1 MKSIVTAL
9 VISLAM
15 IAIGC
20 APSISVKQDYDKDA
34 NFTALKTYDWMHAP
48 TTAVGNVK
56 AALERNTLLDK
67 RVRSNV
73 NDQLMAKG
81 YRQDSAN
88 PDFYVIYHTG
98 VEDKVNVTDWGYSY
112 AGYGRYSGWG
122 APSSIDVYQY
132 KEGTLIV
139 DVIDAK
145 TKQLIWRGFATGT
158 VNPDA
163 KTEQREKKLNEAIT
177 KMMSQF
183 PPK

>member
-1 MKSIVTAL
+1 MKQVVWAL
-9 VISLAM
+9 AVGVALL
-15 IAIGC
+15 AIGC
-20 APSISVKQDYDKDA
+20 APSVSVKQDYDKEA
-34 NFTALKTYDWMHAP
+34 NFAALKTYDWMQPP
-48 TTAVGNVK
+48 TTAVGSVK

-67 RVRSNV
+67 RVRTSISE
-73 NDQLMAKG
+73 QLAAKG

-88 PDFYVIYHTG
+88 PDFYVVYHTG

-112 AGYGRYSGWG
+112 AGYGRYYGYG
-122 APSSIDVYQY
+122 APSNIDVYQY

-145 TKQLIWRGFATGT
+145 AKQLVWRGFATGT

-163 KTEQREKKLNEAIT
+163 KQEQREKKLNDAIAR
-177 KMMSQF
+177 MMAQF